1 VNNLAVV
8 SILSGL
14 VSMVISIKLIKK
26 VHWAIFIATII
37 TAIVSLNL
45 NYIGRGLIETLTQKD
60 FYEVILVIYGI
71 YLLSDTMKRSG
82 SSQIFAKNI
91 ESLFNSRQAIGL
103 MPMLLGLLP
112 MPGGAMFTA
121 PMVKDISDENKI
133 DRVEATA
140 MNYWFRHSMEF
151 FWILYPALILES
163 ALTGI
168 NLTRLLLLQLP
179 IGLFAI
185 MGGWIYFK
193 NGKIKVK
200 KDKDNWI
207 SLFKSILPIIII
219 IIGVVSSL
227 PGWIV
232 VLIVSLVY
240 TIYNKNYKDILNIRG
255 ETILL
260 LLFVFWYKNF
270 ITVSNLSNDFVG
282 NLTLWGV
289 SPWWII
295 MISPIVI
302 GLITG
307 ITQAGFAVTMPI
319 ALSFV
324 EAGIIPLVPVAITTY
339 FFSVLGVLLSPV
351 HLCLL
356 LTTKYFEVSIFSVI
370 KKIIIPIIC
379 AIIGYILIMFFYIF

>member
-1 VNNLAVV
+1 MAVV

-14 VSMVISIKLIKK
+14 ISMVISIKLIKK
-26 VHWAIFIATII
+26 VHWAILIATIV
-37 TAIVSLNL
+37 TALVSLNL
-45 NYIGRGLIETLTQKD
+45 NYIGSSFLETITQSD
-60 FYEVILVIYGI
+60 FYEVIVVIFGI
-71 YLLSDTMKRSG
+71 YLLSDTMKATG
-82 SSQIFAKNI
+82 NSQKFAKNI
-91 ESLFNSRQAIGL
+91 RTLFNSRQAVGL
-103 MPMLLGLLP
+103 MPMMLGLLP

-121 PMVKDISDENKI
+121 PMVKDIADESNI
-133 DRVEATA
+133 NRVEATA

-168 NLTRLLLLQLP
+168 SLTKLLLIQLP

-185 MGGWIYFK
+185 IGGWIYFK
-193 NGKIKVK
+193 NGKISLKRDK
-200 KDKDNWI
+200 KLWKE
-207 SLFKSILPIIII
+207 LFESILPILIII
-219 IIGVVSSL
+219 VGVIASL
-227 PGWIV
+227 PGWLV
-232 VLIVSLVY
+232 VLTVSLIY
-240 TIYNKNYKDILNIRG
+240 TFYHKNYKDLLNIRW
-255 ETILL
+255 ETVLL

-270 ITVSNLSNDFVG
+270 VTVSNLSNDFVD
-282 NLTLWGV
+282 NLTTWGV

-295 MISPIVI
+295 MISPIII

-324 EAGIIPLVPVAITTY
+324 EAGVISLVPVAITIY

-356 LTTKYFEVSIFSVI
+356 LTSKYFEVDMFSVI
-370 KKIIIPIIC
+370 KKIIIPIFC
-379 AIIGYILIMFFYIF
+379 AIIGYLVVMLLFIF

>member
-1 VNNLAVV
+1 MAVV
-8 SILSGL
+8 SIISGL
-14 VSMVISIKLIKK
+14 ISMVISIKLIKK
-26 VHWAIFIATII
+26 VHWAILIATIV
-37 TAIVSLNL
+37 TALVSLNL
-45 NYIGRGLIETLTQKD
+45 NYIGSSFLQTLTQSD
-60 FYEVILVIYGI
+60 FYEVIIIIFGI
-71 YLLSDTMKRSG
+71 YLLSDTMKASG
-82 SSQIFAKNI
+82 NSQKFAKNI
-91 ESLFNSRQAIGL
+91 EALFNSRQAVGL

-121 PMVKDISDENKI
+121 PMVKDIANESNI
-133 DRVEATA
+133 NMVEATA

-168 NLTRLLLLQLP
+168 GLTKLLLIQLP

-185 MGGWIYFK
+185 VGGWLYFRI
-193 NGKIKVK
+193 GKISLKR
-200 KDKDNWI
+200 DKELWKE
-207 SLFKSILPIIII
+207 LFESILPIIII
-219 IIGVVSSL
+219 IVGVIASL

-232 VLIVSLVY
+232 VLTVSLIY
-240 TIYNKNYKDILNIRG
+240 TFYHKNYKDLLNIRW
-255 ETILL
+255 ETVLL
-260 LLFVFWYKNF
+260 LLFVFWYKNLV
-270 ITVSNLSNDFVG
+270 TVSNLSNDFVE
-282 NLTLWGV
+282 NLTIWGV

-295 MISPIVI
+295 MISPIII

-324 EAGIIPLVPVAITTY
+324 ETGFIPLVPVAITTY

-356 LTTKYFEVSIFSVI
+356 LTSRYFEVDMFSVI
-370 KKIIIPIIC
+370 KKITVPVFC
-379 AIIGYILIMFFYIF
+379 AIMGYIVVMLFFIF

>member
-1 VNNLAVV
+1 MAVV
-8 SILSGL
+8 SIISGL
-14 VSMVISIKLIKK
+14 ISMVISIKLIKK
-26 VHWAIFIATII
+26 VHWAILIATIV
-37 TAIVSLNL
+37 TALVSLNL
-45 NYIGRGLIETLTQKD
+45 NYIGSSFLQTLSQSD
-60 FYEVILVIYGI
+60 FYEVIIVIFGI
-71 YLLSDTMKRSG
+71 YLLSDTMKASG
-82 SSQIFAKNI
+82 NSQKFAKNI
-91 ESLFNSRQAIGL
+91 EALFNSRQAVGL

-121 PMVKDISDENKI
+121 PMVKDIANESNI
-133 DRVEATA
+133 NMVEATA

-168 NLTRLLLLQLP
+168 GLTKLLLIQLP

-185 MGGWIYFK
+185 IGGWLYFRI
-193 NGKIKVK
+193 GKISLKR
-200 KDKDNWI
+200 DKELWKE
-207 SLFKSILPIIII
+207 LFESILPIIII
-219 IIGVVSSL
+219 IVGVIASL

-232 VLIVSLVY
+232 VLTVSLIY
-240 TIYNKNYKDILNIRG
+240 TFYHKNYKDLLNIRW
-255 ETILL
+255 ETVLL
-260 LLFVFWYKNF
+260 LLFVFWYKNLV
-270 ITVSNLSNDFVG
+270 TVSNLSNDFVE
-282 NLTLWGV
+282 NLTMWGV

-295 MISPIVI
+295 MISPIII

-324 EAGIIPLVPVAITTY
+324 EAGFISLVPVAITTY

-356 LTTKYFEVSIFSVI
+356 LTSRYFEVDMFSVI
-370 KKIIIPIIC
+370 KKIAVPVFC
-379 AIIGYILIMFFYIF
+379 AIMGYIVVMIFFIF

>member
-1 VNNLAVV
+1 
-8 SILSGL
+8 
-14 VSMVISIKLIKK
+14 MVISIKLIKK

-356 LTTKYFEVSIFSVI
+356 LTTKYFEVSIYSVI

>member
-1 VNNLAVV
+1 VKNLAVV

-14 VSMVISIKLIKK
+14 ISMVISIKLIKK
-26 VHWAIFIATII
+26 VHWAILVATIV
-37 TAIVSLNL
+37 TALVSLNL
-45 NYIGRGLIETLTQKD
+45 NYIGSSFLETITQSD
-60 FYEVILVIYGI
+60 FYEVIVVIFGI
-71 YLLSDTMKRSG
+71 YLLSDTMKASG
-82 SSQIFAKNI
+82 NSQKFAKNI
-91 ESLFNSRQAIGL
+91 RTLFNSRQAVGL

-121 PMVKDISDENKI
+121 PMVKDIAEESNI
-133 DRVEATA
+133 NRVEATA

-168 NLTRLLLLQLP
+168 SLTKLLLIQLP

-185 MGGWIYFK
+185 VGGWIYFK
-193 NGKIKVK
+193 NGRISLK
-200 KDKDNWI
+200 KDKELWKE
-207 SLFKSILPIIII
+207 LFKSILPVIIII
-219 IIGVVSSL
+219 VGVIASL
-227 PGWIV
+227 PGWLV
-232 VLIVSLVY
+232 VLAVSLIY
-240 TIYNKNYKDILNIRG
+240 TFYHKNYKDLLNIRW
-255 ETILL
+255 ETVLL

-270 ITVSNLSNDFVG
+270 VTVSNLSNDFVE
-282 NLTLWGV
+282 NLTTWGV

-295 MISPIVI
+295 MISPIII

-324 EAGIIPLVPVAITTY
+324 EAGVISLVPVAITTY

-356 LTTKYFEVSIFSVI
+356 LTSKYFEVDMFSVI
-370 KKIIIPIIC
+370 KKITIPIFC
-379 AIIGYILIMFFYIF
+379 AIMGYIVVMLFFIF

>member
-1 VNNLAVV
+1 MAVV
-8 SILSGL
+8 SIISGL
-14 VSMVISIKLIKK
+14 ISMVISIKLIKK
-26 VHWAIFIATII
+26 VHWAILIATIV
-37 TAIVSLNL
+37 TALVSLNL
-45 NYIGRGLIETLTQKD
+45 NYIGSSFLQILSQSD
-60 FYEVILVIYGI
+60 FYEVIIVIFGI
-71 YLLSDTMKRSG
+71 YLLSDTMKASG
-82 SSQIFAKNI
+82 NSQKFAKNI
-91 ESLFNSRQAIGL
+91 KALFNSRQAVGL

-121 PMVKDISDENKI
+121 PMVKDIANESNI
-133 DRVEATA
+133 NMVEATA

-168 NLTRLLLLQLP
+168 GLTKLLLIQLP

-185 MGGWIYFK
+185 IGGWLYFRI
-193 NGKIKVK
+193 GKISLKR
-200 KDKDNWI
+200 DKELWKE
-207 SLFKSILPIIII
+207 LFESILPIIII
-219 IIGVVSSL
+219 IVGVIASL

-232 VLIVSLVY
+232 VLTVSLIY
-240 TIYNKNYKDILNIRG
+240 TFYHKNYKDLLNIRW
-255 ETILL
+255 ETVLL

-270 ITVSNLSNDFVG
+270 VTVSNLSNDFVE
-282 NLTLWGV
+282 NLTMWGV

-295 MISPIVI
+295 MISPIII

-324 EAGIIPLVPVAITTY
+324 EAGFIPLVPVAITTY

-356 LTTKYFEVSIFSVI
+356 LTSRYFEVDMFSVI
-370 KKIIIPIIC
+370 KKIAVPVFC
-379 AIIGYILIMFFYIF
+379 AIMGYIVVMLFFIF

>member
-1 VNNLAVV
+1 MAVV

>member
-1 VNNLAVV
+1 MAVV

-37 TAIVSLNL
+37 TATVSLNL

-168 NLTRLLLLQLP
+168 NLTRLLMLQLP

-185 MGGWIYFK
+185 IGGWIYFK

-207 SLFKSILPIIII
+207 SLFKSILPIVII

-227 PGWIV
+227 PGWMV

-240 TIYNKNYKDILNIRG
+240 TIYNKNYKDIFNIRG

-270 ITVSNLSNDFVG
+270 ITVSNLSNDFVD

-289 SPWWII
+289 NPWWII

>member
-1 VNNLAVV
+1 VKALAVV

-14 VSMVISIKLIKK
+14 ISMVISIKVIKK
-26 VHWAIFIATII
+26 VHWAILIATIV
-37 TAIVSLNL
+37 TALVSLNL
-45 NYIGRGLIETLTQKD
+45 NYIGSGFLQTLTQSD
-60 FYEVILVIYGI
+60 FYEVIAVIFGI
-71 YLLSDTMKRSG
+71 YLLSDTMKASG
-82 SSQIFAKNI
+82 NSQKFAKNI
-91 ESLFNSRQAIGL
+91 RALFNSKQAVGL
-103 MPMLLGLLP
+103 IPMLLGLLP

-121 PMVKDISDENKI
+121 PMVKDIADESNI
-133 DRVEATA
+133 NRVEATA

-168 NLTRLLLLQLP
+168 SLTKLLLIQLP

-185 MGGWIYFK
+185 IGGWLYFK
-193 NGKIKVK
+193 KGKINIK
-200 KDKDNWI
+200 KDKKLWKE
-207 SLFKSILPIIII
+207 LFESILPVQIIIV
-219 IIGVVSSL
+219 GVIASL

-232 VLIVSLVY
+232 VLTVSLIY
-240 TIYNKNYKDILNIRG
+240 TFYHKNYKDLLNIRW
-255 ETILL
+255 ETALL

-270 ITVSNLSNDFVG
+270 VTVSNLSNDFVE
-282 NLTLWGV
+282 NLTMWGV

-295 MISPIVI
+295 MISPIII

-324 EAGIIPLVPVAITTY
+324 EAGFISLVPVAITTY

-356 LTTKYFEVSIFSVI
+356 LTSRYFEVDMFSVI
-370 KKIIIPIIC
+370 KKITIPAFC
-379 AIIGYILIMFFYIF
+379 AIMGYIVVVLFFIF

>member
-1 VNNLAVV
+1 MKDLAVV
-8 SILSGL
+8 SIISGL
-14 VSMVISIKLIKK
+14 ISMVISIKLIKK
-26 VHWAIFIATII
+26 VHWAILIATIV
-37 TAIVSLNL
+37 TALVSLNL
-45 NYIGRGLIETLTQKD
+45 NYIGSSFLQTLSQSD
-60 FYEVILVIYGI
+60 FYEVIIVIFGI
-71 YLLSDTMKRSG
+71 YLLSDTMKASG
-82 SSQIFAKNI
+82 NSQKFAKNI
-91 ESLFNSRQAIGL
+91 EALFNSRQAVGL

-121 PMVKDISDENKI
+121 PMVKDIANESNI
-133 DRVEATA
+133 NMVEATA

-168 NLTRLLLLQLP
+168 GLTKLLLIQLP

-185 MGGWIYFK
+185 IGGWLYFRI
-193 NGKIKVK
+193 GKISLKR
-200 KDKDNWI
+200 DKELWKE
-207 SLFKSILPIIII
+207 LFESILPIIII
-219 IIGVVSSL
+219 IVGVIASL

-232 VLIVSLVY
+232 VLTVSLIY
-240 TIYNKNYKDILNIRG
+240 TFYHKNYKDLLNIRW
-255 ETILL
+255 ETVLL
-260 LLFVFWYKNF
+260 LLFVFWYKNLV
-270 ITVSNLSNDFVG
+270 TVSNLSNDFVE
-282 NLTLWGV
+282 NLTMWGV

-295 MISPIVI
+295 MISPIII

-324 EAGIIPLVPVAITTY
+324 EAGFISLVPVAITTY

-356 LTTKYFEVSIFSVI
+356 LTSRYFEVDMFSVI
-370 KKIIIPIIC
+370 KKIAVPVFC
-379 AIIGYILIMFFYIF
+379 AIMGYIVVMIFFIF

>member
-1 VNNLAVV
+1 MKDLAVV

-14 VSMVISIKLIKK
+14 ISMVISIKLIKK
-26 VHWAIFIATII
+26 VHWAILIATIV
-37 TAIVSLNL
+37 TALVSLNL
-45 NYIGRGLIETLTQKD
+45 NYIGSSFLETITQSD
-60 FYEVILVIYGI
+60 FYEVIVVIFGI
-71 YLLSDTMKRSG
+71 YLLSDTMKATG
-82 SSQIFAKNI
+82 NSQKFAKNI
-91 ESLFNSRQAIGL
+91 RTLFNSRQAVGL
-103 MPMLLGLLP
+103 MPMMLGLLP

-121 PMVKDISDENKI
+121 PMVKDIADESNI
-133 DRVEATA
+133 NRVEATA

-168 NLTRLLLLQLP
+168 SLTKLLLIQLP

-185 MGGWIYFK
+185 IGGWIYFK
-193 NGKIKVK
+193 NGKISLKRDK
-200 KDKDNWI
+200 KLWKE
-207 SLFKSILPIIII
+207 LFESILPILIII
-219 IIGVVSSL
+219 VGVIASL
-227 PGWIV
+227 PGWLV
-232 VLIVSLVY
+232 VLTVSLIY
-240 TIYNKNYKDILNIRG
+240 TFYHKNYKDLLNIRW
-255 ETILL
+255 ETVLL

-270 ITVSNLSNDFVG
+270 VTVSNLSNDFVD
-282 NLTLWGV
+282 NLTTWGV

-295 MISPIVI
+295 MISPIII

-324 EAGIIPLVPVAITTY
+324 EAGVISLVPVAITIY

-356 LTTKYFEVSIFSVI
+356 LTSKYFEVDMFSVI
-370 KKIIIPIIC
+370 KKIIIPIFC
-379 AIIGYILIMFFYIF
+379 AIIGYLVVMLLFIF

>member
-1 VNNLAVV
+1 VKDLAVV
-8 SILSGL
+8 SIISGL
-14 VSMVISIKLIKK
+14 ISMVISIKLIKK
-26 VHWAIFIATII
+26 VHWAILIATIV
-37 TAIVSLNL
+37 TALVSLNL
-45 NYIGRGLIETLTQKD
+45 NYIGSSFLQILSQSD
-60 FYEVILVIYGI
+60 FYEVIIVIFGI
-71 YLLSDTMKRSG
+71 YLLSDTMKASG
-82 SSQIFAKNI
+82 NSQKFAKNI
-91 ESLFNSRQAIGL
+91 KALFNSRQAVGL

-121 PMVKDISDENKI
+121 PMVKDIANESNI
-133 DRVEATA
+133 NMVEATA

-168 NLTRLLLLQLP
+168 GLTKLLLIQLP

-185 MGGWIYFK
+185 IGGWLYFRI
-193 NGKIKVK
+193 GKISLKR
-200 KDKDNWI
+200 DKELWKE
-207 SLFKSILPIIII
+207 LFESILPIIII
-219 IIGVVSSL
+219 IVGVIASL

-232 VLIVSLVY
+232 VLTVSLIY
-240 TIYNKNYKDILNIRG
+240 TFYHKNYKDLLNIRW
-255 ETILL
+255 ETVLL

-270 ITVSNLSNDFVG
+270 VTVSNLSNDFVE
-282 NLTLWGV
+282 NLTMWGV

-295 MISPIVI
+295 MISPIII

-324 EAGIIPLVPVAITTY
+324 EAGFIPLVPVAITTY

-356 LTTKYFEVSIFSVI
+356 LTSRYFEVDMFSVI
-370 KKIIIPIIC
+370 KKIAVPVFC
-379 AIIGYILIMFFYIF
+379 AIMGYIVVMLFFIF

>member
-1 VNNLAVV
+1 LAVV

-14 VSMVISIKLIKK
+14 ISMMISIKLIKK
-26 VHWAIFIATII
+26 VHWAILMATIV

-45 NYIGRGLIETLTQKD
+45 NYIGSSFLQTITQSD
-60 FYEVILVIYGI
+60 FYEVIIVIFGI
-71 YLLSDTMKRSG
+71 YLLSDTMKASG
-82 SSQIFAKNI
+82 NSQKFAKNI
-91 ESLFNSRQAIGL
+91 EGLFNPRQAVGL

-121 PMVKDISDENKI
+121 PMVKDIADENNI
-133 DRVEATA
+133 NRVEATA

-168 NLTRLLLLQLP
+168 ALTKLLLIQLP

-185 MGGWIYFK
+185 IGGWVHFK
-193 NGKIKVK
+193 NGKVSLK
-200 KDKDNWI
+200 KDKKLWKE
-207 SLFKSILPIIII
+207 LFESILPVLIIIVGVI
-219 IIGVVSSL
+219 ISL
-227 PGWIV
+227 PGWLV
-232 VLIVSLVY
+232 VLTVSLIY
-240 TIYNKNYKDILNIRG
+240 TFYHKNYKDLLNIRW
-255 ETILL
+255 ETLLL

-270 ITVSNLSNDFVG
+270 ITESNLSNNFVE
-282 NLTLWGV
+282 NLTNWGI

-295 MISPIVI
+295 MISPIII

-324 EAGIIPLVPVAITTY
+324 EAGAISLVPVAITTY

-356 LTTKYFEVSIFSVI
+356 LTSKYFEVEMFNVI
-370 KKIIIPIIC
+370 RRITIPVFY
-379 AIIGYILIMFFYIF
+379 AIMGYIGVMLFFIL

>member
-1 VNNLAVV
+1 MAVV

-356 LTTKYFEVSIFSVI
+356 LTTKYFEVSIYSVI

>member
-1 VNNLAVV
+1 
-8 SILSGL
+8 
-14 VSMVISIKLIKK
+14 MVISIKLIKK